1 MTKVMPFLC
10 VKRSLSEK
18 WDRFSDTFMIGDEID
33 VDSVR
38 TQKGVHGEKKL
49 PPLRWQR
56 SSKED
61 DIIYLIKKTDFNN
74 T

>member
-1 MTKVMPFLC
+1 MTKVMPFLRA
-10 VKRSLSEK
+10 KRSLSEK
-18 WDRFSDTFMIGDEID
+18 WDRCSVTFMIGDEID

-38 TQKGVHGEKKL
+38 TQKGVHDEKKL

-56 SSKED
+56 SSIEN
-61 DIIYLIKKTDFNN
+61 DIIDLIKKTDFNN